1 MNMKKTS
8 ALLGPFSRKV
18 PAILMIVALVAGCN
32 SGVNGN
38 GDAGSDALL
47 PDSDIPDY
55 FGEWDTVILDGSDG
69 EEHVCPEPCGP
80 AGSRQCNGDVIEVCT
95 ADAFACMVW
104 QVLQNCA
111 DTGQVC
117 DDTGDIPVCVTP
129 ETCTDGIKNQDET
142 DVDCGGDVC
151 PPCPIEGECIEDED
165 CTAPQRCVA
174 LTCVDPPAGDTCDDP
189 IVADAFPYTAADVDM
204 APHRNAVAFEAETC
218 TEWGT
223 GGKDVVYQVALT
235 AGQQMWATV
244 SSDFDA
250 ALVIVSDCAATP
262 AADACLAGADEGFAG
277 EDEEVYVQAEG
288 DTTVF
293 VVVDSF
299 APGYPDTGT
308 FTLTIEVE

>member
-129 ETCTDGIKNQDET
+129 ELLLSHCVSRHTGMPCIAPMSSPRSGSQCWVSRSSVMVTP
-142 DVDCGGDVC
+142 GG
-151 PPCPIEGECIEDED
+151 
-165 CTAPQRCVA
+165 
-174 LTCVDPPAGDTCDDP
+174 
-189 IVADAFPYTAADVDM
+189 
-204 APHRNAVAFEAETC
+204 
-218 TEWGT
+218 GT
-223 GGKDVVYQVALT
+223 WMPLSSTISVRSSGGVKMPLR
-235 AGQQMWATV
+235 
-244 SSDFDA
+244 
-250 ALVIVSDCAATP
+250 
-262 AADACLAGADEGFAG
+262 
-277 EDEEVYVQAEG
+277 
-288 DTTVF
+288 
-293 VVVDSF
+293 
-299 APGYPDTGT
+299 
-308 FTLTIEVE
+308 